1 MSESVTRCEIL
12 ETTSPKKYGICHL
25 WLCDC
30 HWSHYSVEI
39 LLTKKS
45 RNLCSRHCKFRT
57 CFFCGEL
64 RLTKIVSLIVTDAV
78 ESFVMRL
85 QEKMDKEGSASPVD
99 MDIVRF
105 VHIIIH
111 YCCYLVWLSQLASFC
126 RVTPAL
132 SLDPHKVSQ
141 KESHWGLLE
150 QDSVCR
156 PTPTAGIFLFIFKS
170 IKTPWRWFWFRE
182 VLGPDFWNILRFSY
196 VFLNLSYI
204 IFAMFFL
211 SFHNFF
217 PKFVLRYF

>member
-1 MSESVTRCEIL
+1 MFSTLQVPNLFFLWR
-12 ETTSPKKYGICHL
+12 TST
-25 WLCDC
+25 D
-30 HWSHYSVEI
+30 E
-39 LLTKKS
+39 
-45 RNLCSRHCKFRT
+45 
-57 CFFCGEL
+57 
-64 RLTKIVSLIVTDAV
+64 IVSLIVTDAV

-85 QEKMDKEGSASPVD
+85 QEKMDKEGSASLVD

-217 PKFVLRYF
+217 LKFVLRYF